1 MTPQLWRRI
10 LLAVCA
16 FGVLQLT
23 YMVLTDLTTYA
34 AVPGLI
40 GSGLPG
46 ESAGEEK
53 TATPFVH
60 RLTFEPS
67 NPLAR
72 LGVRSGDLIDLRK
85 LSAPERYRFYTRW
98 WWLGERA
105 KLPFVRGA
113 GIAEIPLQPVR
124 YEFPLEWW
132 LATIGQ
138 YWVLI
143 FAGIVSWRRSDLA
156 SVRVLSLCLLSWEIG
171 LTFQSQNW
179 ITPFPL
185 LDAVLNSVYG
195 FLYYGGIA
203 LLATYTTLFSG
214 AGLLWRRILV
224 WLSYAAAAAASIQ
237 SLLLAVGAWTALWD
251 VLGGW
256 LSATAVADA
265 ILALPG
271 LLSMAS
277 VVLTVATCSP
287 AERARVTWA
296 AMPLA
301 IFFGTE
307 GVTNGALSPTV
318 PYFISHGAELVV
330 NYMIFLAPLG
340 LVYTV
345 LNRRLL
351 DVGFAVNRAMVYS
364 VVSVVVVGIFI
375 MFEWAL
381 GEWLGG
387 ASHTANV
394 AISGGFALLLGLS
407 IRAIHL
413 RVDRTLDSLFFRK
426 RYEDEKA
433 IRDFAREAA
442 YITDPRVVIERAADV
457 LGNHADASTV
467 EFALDDGSD
476 HYGTVSENDP
486 AIVALRTHHNIV
498 DLHDVKTELHGE
510 FAFPMF
516 ARGRLVGALVLGPK
530 RSGESYAPDESDA
543 VLQLA
548 HGVGSTLD
556 VLTSKVGTGA
566 GELLRSLQELTSAV
580 HAGFQMIADRLPST
594 TSPHFGTEASPRE
607 PIV

>member
-1 MTPQLWRRI
+1 MTPQTWRRI

-23 YMVLTDLTTYA
+23 YMVFTDLTTYA

-40 GSGLPG
+40 SAGLPG
-46 ESAGEEK
+46 ASAGEES
-53 TATPFVH
+53 TAVAFVH

-85 LSAPERYRFYTRW
+85 LSAQERYRFYTRW

-105 KLPFVRGA
+105 KLPVVRGA

-143 FAGIVSWRRSDLA
+143 FAGIVSWRRPDLA
-156 SVRVLSLCLLSWEIG
+156 SVRFLSLCLLSWEIG

-185 LDAVLNSVYG
+185 LDAVFSSVYG

-224 WLSYAAAAAASIQ
+224 LLSYAAAAAASIQ
-237 SLLLAVGAWTALWD
+237 SLLIAVGAWTALWD

-271 LLSMAS
+271 LLSMVS
-277 VVLTVATCSP
+277 VVLTVATCLP

-296 AMPLA
+296 SMPMA

-364 VVSVVVVGIFI
+364 VVSVVVVGMFI
-375 MFEWAL
+375 MFEWTL
-381 GEWLGG
+381 GEWLG
-387 ASHTANV
+387 ASHATNL

-426 RYEDEKA
+426 RHEDEKA
-433 IRDFAREAA
+433 IRDFAREAT
-442 YITDPRVVIERAADV
+442 YITDPRVVVERAADV
-457 LGNHADASTV
+457 LRDHADAATV
-467 EFALDDGSD
+467 EFALDNGSD
-476 HYGTVSENDP
+476 HYGAVSENDP
-486 AIVALRTHHNIV
+486 AIIALRARRHIV
-498 DLHDVKTELHGE
+498 DLHDVKTELRGE
-510 FAFPMF
+510 FAFPMVG
-516 ARGRLVGALVLGPK
+516 RGRLVGALVLGPK

-543 VLQLA
+543 ILQLA

-556 VLTSKVGTGA
+556 VLTLKDGTGV

-580 HAGFQMIADRLPST
+580 HAGFQMIADSLPPAN
-594 TSPHFGTEASPRE
+594 SPHFGTEASPRE
-607 PIV
+607 PIA

>member
-1 MTPQLWRRI
+1 
-10 LLAVCA
+10 
-16 FGVLQLT
+16 
-23 YMVLTDLTTYA
+23 MVFTDLASVA

-40 GSGLPG
+40 AAGMPG
-46 ESAGEEK
+46 QSAGEES
-53 TATPFVH
+53 TATPLVH

-67 NPLAR
+67 NPLAQVG
-72 LGVRSGDLIDLRK
+72 LRSGDLINLRE
-85 LSAPERYRFYTRW
+85 LSLPERYRFFTRW

-105 KLPFVRGA
+105 DLPVARGNSVRM
-113 GIAEIPLQPVR
+113 IALRPVR

-156 SVRVLSLCLLSWEIG
+156 SVRVLALCLLCWEIG
-171 LTFQSQNW
+171 LMFQSQNS

-185 LDAVLNSVYG
+185 LDAVFNSVFG
-195 FLYYGGIA
+195 FFYYGGIA

-214 AGLLWRRILV
+214 AGLLWRRLVV

-237 SLLLAVGAWTALWD
+237 SLLLVVGAWTALWD

-265 ILALPG
+265 IQALPG

-277 VVLTVATCSP
+277 VVLTIATCSP

-296 AMPLA
+296 SLPMA

-318 PYFISHGAELVV
+318 PYVISHGAELVV

-364 VVSVVVVGIFI
+364 VVSLVVVGIFI
-375 MFEWAL
+375 IFEWAL
-381 GEWLGG
+381 SEWLGG
-387 ASHTANV
+387 ASHAANL

-426 RYEDEKA
+426 RHEDEKA
-433 IRDFAREAA
+433 IREFAREAG

-457 LGNHADASTV
+457 LRDHADPVTV
-467 EFALDDGSD
+467 EFALNNGSD
-476 HYGTVSENDP
+476 HYGAVSENDP
-486 AIVALRTHHNIV
+486 AIIALRARHHIV
-498 DLHDVKTELHGE
+498 DLHDVRTELQGE
-510 FAFPMF
+510 FAFPMV
-516 ARGRLVGALVLGPK
+516 ARGRLVGALVLGAK
-530 RSGESYAPDESDA
+530 RSGEPYAPDESDA
-543 VLQLA
+543 ILQLA
-548 HGVGSTLD
+548 HGVGTTLD
-556 VLTSKVGTGA
+556 VLTSKDGTGA

-580 HAGFQMIADRLPST
+580 HAGFRMIADRLPIQDY
-594 TSPHFGTEASPRE
+594 PQFGTDASERS
-607 PIV
+607 